1 MDPKDKILGKA
12 QHGVF
17 KGKLCSSE
25 LLESF
30 EGVGNHI
37 NTSDLVEAA
46 YLDLQ
51 KSRPL
56 TKTLLRALGSH
67 GIRTEVLSWVK

>member
-1 MDPKDKILGKA
+1 MDPKDKVLGKG

-30 EGVGNHI
+30 EGIGNHI
-37 NTSDLVEAA
+37 NTSNLVEAA

-56 TKTLLRALGSH
+56 TKRLLRALDSH
-67 GIRTEVLSWVK
+67 GIRTEVLSRVK